1 METPVII
8 LSGFLGS
15 GKTTLLLS
23 VLKECSARG
32 LAPGILMNE
41 LGKRDVD
48 GTILEEQAGVQVQ
61 KMLDGCVCCSRKSEL
76 PQGLSA
82 LLERSPDVIVIEL
95 TGVANPEEI
104 RRTLQEPG
112 LAGRVR
118 HHYTVT
124 MLDAENVLEFN
135 SRYSADKELV
145 RTLRKQIESADLV
158 AVNKQDLAA
167 PGTIGKIESM
177 IRKHNPEAAIVYTE
191 YSRIDL
197 SSLLDGVDRRQGS
210 MADAAVRAGAQTTAQ
225 EALSS
230 QAQHRFGGAVDPAAS
245 HAHHLAH
252 NGHEAGSSATAHA
265 HDEHGGHGGHEHHEE
280 TSSFSKVN
288 TVTLT
293 FPPAEQSPASLSRDR
308 LEAFFR
314 DCGDALLRAKGHVAL
329 TRHEPVQLVQYA
341 GTRTFWETSRYPGT
355 PYLVMIG
362 LNLNEARLRERWSE
376 LFR

>member
-1 METPVII
+1 MKTPVII

-32 LAPGILMNE
+32 LTPGILMNE

-61 KMLDGCVCCSRKSEL
+61 KLLDGCVCCSRKSEL
-76 PQGLSA
+76 PQGLST

-95 TGVANPEEI
+95 TGVADPEEI

-135 SRYSADKELV
+135 SRFSADKELV
-145 RTLRKQIESADLV
+145 RTLRRQIESADLV

-197 SSLLDGVDRRQGS
+197 SSLLDGVDRSQRPK
-210 MADAAVRAGAQTTAQ
+210 AAAVRAGAQSPAQ

-245 HAHHLAH
+245 HARHLAH
-252 NGHEAGSSATAHA
+252 NGH
-265 HDEHGGHGGHEHHEE
+265 
-280 TSSFSKVN
+280 
-288 TVTLT
+288 
-293 FPPAEQSPASLSRDR
+293 
-308 LEAFFR
+308 
-314 DCGDALLRAKGHVAL
+314 
-329 TRHEPVQLVQYA
+329 
-341 GTRTFWETSRYPGT
+341 
-355 PYLVMIG
+355 
-362 LNLNEARLRERWSE
+362 
-376 LFR
+376 

>member
-1 METPVII
+1 MVTPVII

-32 LAPGILMNE
+32 LTPGILMNE

-61 KMLDGCVCCSRKSEL
+61 KLLDGCVCCSRKSEL
-76 PQGLSA
+76 PQGLST
-82 LLERSPDVIVIEL
+82 LLQRSPDVIVIEL
-95 TGVANPEEI
+95 TGVADPEEI

-118 HHYTVT
+118 HHFTVT

-135 SRYSADKELV
+135 SRFSADKELV

-167 PGTIGKIESM
+167 QGTMDKIESM

-210 MADAAVRAGAQTTAQ
+210 KAAAVRAGAQTPAQ
-225 EALSS
+225 EVLSS
-230 QAQHRFGGAVDPAAS
+230 KAQHRFGGAVDPAAS
-245 HAHHLAH
+245 HTHRLAH
-252 NGHEAGSSATAHA
+252 NGHGAGSTATVHA
-265 HDEHGGHGGHEHHEE
+265 HEGHGGHGGHEHLDEAV
-280 TSSFSKVN
+280 SFSKVS

-293 FPPAEQSPASLSRDR
+293 FPPAEQSPASLSRER

-314 DCGDALLRAKGHVAL
+314 ECGDALLRAKGHVAL
-329 TRHEPVQLVQYA
+329 ARHEPVQLVQYA
-341 GTRTFWETSRYPGT
+341 GTHTFWETSRYPGA

-362 LNLNEARLRERWSE
+362 LNLNEARLKERWSE

>member
-32 LAPGILMNE
+32 LTPGILMNE

-61 KMLDGCVCCSRKSEL
+61 KLLDGCVCCSRKSEL
-76 PQGLSA
+76 PQGLFT

-95 TGVANPEEI
+95 TGVADPDEI
-104 RRTLQEPG
+104 RRTLQEPE

-135 SRYSADKELV
+135 SRFSADKELV

-167 PGTIGKIESM
+167 PGTIGKIENM

-197 SSLLDGVDRRQGS
+197 SSLLDGVHRRRES
-210 MADAAVRAGAQTTAQ
+210 KAAAHDGHGAGT
-225 EALSS
+225 
-230 QAQHRFGGAVDPAAS
+230 PAA
-245 HAHHLAH
+245 
-252 NGHEAGSSATAHA
+252 AHA
-265 HDEHGGHGGHEHHEE
+265 HDGHGGHSHSGHEPHEE
-280 TSSFSKVN
+280 TASFSKVS

-293 FPPAEQSPASLSRDR
+293 FPPAEQSPASLSRER
-308 LEAFFR
+308 LEAFFL

-329 TRHEPVQLVQYA
+329 SRHETVQLVQYA
-341 GTRTFWETSRYPGT
+341 GTRTYWEASRYPGA

-362 LNLNEARLRERWSE
+362 LNLSEARLKERWSE
-376 LFR
+376 LFH